1 MVLFIVILQT
11 LSQTLNFCNLD
22 FKIHVIN
29 YYPQSLIEE
38 LGCYT
43 SCVGKLATQD
53 PLSSS

>member
-1 MVLFIVILQT
+1 MVLFIVIL
-11 LSQTLNFCNLD
+11 QTLNFCNLD

-43 SCVGKLATQD
+43 SCVGN
-53 PLSSS
+53 PRSFII